1 MEITIRPMTGTEHLY
16 CYSQS
21 SQLTGQTGCIG
32 YLRADMDSNG
42 KGFFHTWNEHRN
54 DLKSA
59 EFVAEFDQVID
70 ALRSDPAYGGMLTDR
85 DSLAKYCREHS
96 EARLTPDGQDFG
108 FRADTEKYTYML
120 RLNPMKGM
128 YNLYCYCYN
137 REYLE
142 HHFDQCARGIRF
154 INSSYDELFRIPDGD
169 RIRIS
174 RADGSQDDKTCRYI
188 DQYHL
193 EVGRNLYHICEFAE
207 LMEQNGSTVIPL
219 RSSLPE
225 QCYGTLASTGEL
237 IIIRKGESGYYRTDI
252 DAGSKEANRNLAEE
266 QNRLCGVTKA
276 QAEAMSA
283 GSMFGWATP
292 AANPA
297 NYDENGKM
305 IYSKVKERNDAR

>member
-1 MEITIRPMTGTEHLY
+1 MDMSVRPMEGTEHLY

-42 KGFFHTWNEHRN
+42 KGFFHTWNELQSN
-54 DLKSA
+54 LKSA

-70 ALRSDPAYGGMLTDR
+70 ALRSDPAFGGMLTDR

-96 EARLTPDGQDFG
+96 EARLIPGEQDFG
-108 FRADTEKYTYML
+108 FRADTEHYTYML
-120 RLNPMKGM
+120 RVNPMKGM

-142 HHFDQCARGIRF
+142 SHFDRCVGGIRF

-169 RIRIS
+169 KIRIL
-174 RADGSQDDKTCRYI
+174 RADGTHDERVCRCIDK
-188 DQYHL
+188 YHV

-207 LMEQNGSTVIPL
+207 LMEQNGNTVIPL

-225 QCYGTLASTGEL
+225 TCYHTLASTGDL
-237 IIIRKGESGYYRTDI
+237 IIIRKGESGYYPTDI
-252 DAGSKEANRNLAEE
+252 DAGSKEANRSLAEE
-266 QNRLCGVTKA
+266 QNRLGGVSKA
-276 QAEAMSA
+276 QAEAMLA
-283 GSMFGWATP
+283 GSMFGWSTP
-292 AANPA
+292 AADPA
-297 NYDENGKM
+297 NYDENGKLRH
-305 IYSKVKERNDAR
+305 SKIKDRGEAR